1 MMANLVRHVERLI
14 AERQRLQVNAVAAEL
29 EDLLR
34 NASVEI
40 EGTKVIARG
49 SGLARQWL
57 GDPRLR
63 FLGKQ
68 R

>member
-1 MMANLVRHVERLI
+1 MMSNLVRHVERL
-14 AERQRLQVNAVAAEL
+14 AVERQQRAVRAVAAEL

-40 EGTKVIARG
+40 EGTKIVARG
-49 SGLARQWL
+49 GGLARQWL

-63 FLGKQ
+63 FLGGNT
-68 R
+68 

>member
-1 MMANLVRHVERLI
+1 MMTKLMRHGERLA
-14 AERQRLQVNAVAAEL
+14 AERAERAARTVAAEL
-29 EDLLR
+29 RDLLR

-40 EGTKVIARG
+40 DGARVVVTG
-49 SGLARQWL
+49 RGLARQWL

-63 FLGKQ
+63 FFGGN